1 VLPLEAGRQTDEEEV
16 DLRAY
21 LVVVL
26 RHWKAIVL
34 VTVVVVAAALGY
46 AVQQDPQYRAQSTI
60 LIRQSDS
67 ARVISDRN
75 INATDAARQLNNEVE
90 LFESGTVEDAVDKVY
105 NGPLDPK
112 SVKAS
117 VQSDSSDVLNAH
129 LTAGDADQAADLLNL
144 YVKTFIDVRREQQTD
159 ELLAIRQQI
168 QSKIDDLNQRIAT
181 AGSADA
187 EALRGQRT
195 VYQQQIEDLEV
206 SADVTRTG
214 VQVLTQ
220 AEPPSTPVSPK
231 PLRDL
236 ALALVLGGVLGV
248 GLAFVIDSLDERI
261 RSVADLE
268 RVAGGLPIM
277 SLIPFVDR
285 GVVPGF
291 VATRDE
297 PNGIQAEAFR
307 SLRTTVKFAGV
318 DRRIKV
324 IQVTSASQGDGKTT
338 TVANLSTAFA
348 QGGDRVV
355 VACCDLRRPTV
366 QERFGVDL
374 APGFTDV
381 LTDDAP
387 IDRALRRV
395 TPTLAVLPAG
405 TPPGNPSE
413 LLSTQRARS
422 VIEALASQT
431 DVLVIDSTP
440 VLPVTDALVV
450 SRLVDATI
458 IVIDGRSTTRKAV
471 RRTLQLL
478 QQVNAPVIGLV
489 LNGLSDSGTGYG
501 YGYGYGHSYDDRS
514 RRARRQAAQ
523 QAKHRP
529 SPDRRQPAGR
539 S

>member
-1 VLPLEAGRQTDEEEV
+1 VEVGRPADEEEV

-21 LVVVL
+21 LMVVL

-34 VTVVVVAAALGY
+34 VVVVVVAAALGY
-46 AVQQDPQYRAQSTI
+46 AVQQDPQYRAESTI

-67 ARVISDRN
+67 ARVLNDRN

-105 NGPLDPK
+105 DGPLDPK
-112 SVKAS
+112 AVKAS

-129 LTAGDADQAADLLNL
+129 LTAGDADEAAELLNL

-168 QSKIDDLNQRIAT
+168 QTKIDDLNQRIAT
-181 AGSADA
+181 SNAADA

-195 VYQQQIEDLEV
+195 VFQQQIEDLEV

-214 VQVLTQ
+214 VQVLTD
-220 AEPPSTPVSPK
+220 AEAPTTPVSPK

-236 ALALVLGGVLGV
+236 ALALVLGVVLGV

-277 SLIPFVDR
+277 SLVPFVDR
-285 GVVPGF
+285 GPIPGF

-324 IQVTSASQGDGKTT
+324 IQVTSSSQGDGKTT
-338 TVANLSTAFA
+338 TVANLATAFA
-348 QGGDRVV
+348 QGGDRVA

-422 VIEALASQT
+422 VIETLASQT
-431 DVLVIDSTP
+431 DVLIIDSTP

-450 SRLVDATI
+450 SRLVDATL
-458 IVIDGRSTTRKAV
+458 VVVDSRSTTRKAV
-471 RRTLQLL
+471 RRALQLL

-489 LNGLSDSGTGYG
+489 LNGLTEGSGYG
-501 YGYGYGHSYDDRS
+501 YAYGYGYGHSYDERS
-514 RRARRQAAQ
+514 RKARRQAAQ
-523 QAKHRP
+523 QARQGGRRDQP
-529 SPDRRQPAGR
+529 RQPAAR
-539 S
+539 R